1 MTVLASMLTEFDIS
15 HVTISDNGDCH
26 NVGNGIWQ
34 ANKYLSHPYKE
45 IHINQLE
52 KIKQPVLGTHVIKQ
66 FPSRVAYR
74 ILINYDKSDY
84 KHICTMKAIKADT
97 LSWNTDAFN
106 NIKGDSWPLY
116 SKNNI
121 VESKTI
127 RDEIINVH
135 NYNETMNWIK
145 DIDTTAFDYVI
156 DFKTIH
162 GIDNKQLSTVIAT
175 ICNKPV
181 TTDVYNFIKQYQKIN
196 QRLYTQ

>member
-1 MTVLASMLTEFDIS
+1 MSILASMLTEFDIS

-34 ANKYLSHPYKE
+34 ANKYISHQYEE
-45 IHINQLE
+45 IHIDQLE
-52 KIKQPVLGTHVIKQ
+52 RIKQPVLGTHIIKQ
-66 FPSRVAYR
+66 FPSRDAYC

-84 KHICTMKAIKADT
+84 KHIAAMKAMKADT
-97 LSWNTDAFN
+97 LSWNIDAFD

-121 VESKTI
+121 VESKAI

-156 DFKTIH
+156 DFKTIR
-162 GIDNKQLSTVIAT
+162 GIGNKQLTDDIES
-175 ICNKPV
+175 ICNQSVPV
-181 TTDVYNFIKQYQKIN
+181 VVRNFIKQYQKIN